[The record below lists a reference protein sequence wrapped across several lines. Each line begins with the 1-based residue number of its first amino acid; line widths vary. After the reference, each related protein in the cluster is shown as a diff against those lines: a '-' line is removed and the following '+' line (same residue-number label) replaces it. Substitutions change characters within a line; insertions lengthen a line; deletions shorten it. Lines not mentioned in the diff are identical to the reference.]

1 MVDKRYSDNFEA
13 KFDVLYA
20 RLKNN
25 QKISQVNKK
34 YFDNYLNACRLM
46 KNATGGDGFTFATL
60 RAKVRD
66 IIPFFD
72 FLGNKDVK
80 EAMEDRYL
88 INDIFGR
95 IKTKKKIIAVKTK
108 YGFIHKQTNT
118 PISPATY
125 KCIVNTTKA
134 FIRWFND
141 GETPKG
147 FKDIKQGSSALRVV
161 QKSEAIKKLREEDMI
176 TYEDIKK
183 MKALTNN
190 VFYHML
196 LDILIEG
203 GARIGEMMN
212 IRIKDIRKDNEFITI
227 RVDGKTGERDVVFIK
242 AVPSIMRWIELH
254 PDPRPNQLFL
264 IKKTKKGRIIPYT
277 YGGIRAIPK
286 RLGEKAGINKPL
298 DLHNF
303 IHSSIAFN
311 KEENNLSL
319 DLLSKQYGKTVRT
332 LGVYGCLGPKAIKR
346 AIRKH
351 RTVKCPI
358 CSTINDKTAE
368 ICSNCKNTLKLDIA
382 INLHKEREQ
391 ENKQLKEDVSELQ
404 TELKTISGLLK
415 SDMFEKLLTKLN
427 VDKETLIKNI

>member
-1 MVDKRYSDNFEA
+1 MMEKP
-13 KFDVLYA
+13 
-20 RLKNN
+20 
-25 QKISQVNKK
+25 QK
-34 YFDNYLNACRLM
+34 D
-46 KNATGGDGFTFATL
+46 
-60 RAKVRD
+60 
-66 IIPFFD
+66 
-72 FLGNKDVK
+72 
-80 EAMEDRYL
+80 
-88 INDIFGR
+88 
-95 IKTKKKIIAVKTK
+95 
-108 YGFIHKQTNT
+108 
-118 PISPATY
+118 
-125 KCIVNTTKA
+125 
-134 FIRWFND
+134 
-141 GETPKG
+141 
-147 FKDIKQGSSALRVV
+147 
-161 QKSEAIKKLREEDMI
+161 LREEDMI

-264 IKKTKKGRIIPYT
+264 IKKTKKGRMIPYT

-319 DLLSKQYGKTVRT
+319 DLLSKQYGKTVKT
-332 LGVYGCLGPKAIKR
+332 LGVYGCLGTKAIKR

>member
-125 KCIVNTTKA
+125 KCIVNTAKA

-147 FKDIKQGSSALRVV
+147 FK
-161 QKSEAIKKLREEDMI
+161 
-176 TYEDIKK
+176 
-183 MKALTNN
+183 
-190 VFYHML
+190 
-196 LDILIEG
+196 
-203 GARIGEMMN
+203 
-212 IRIKDIRKDNEFITI
+212 
-227 RVDGKTGERDVVFIK
+227 
-242 AVPSIMRWIELH
+242 
-254 PDPRPNQLFL
+254 
-264 IKKTKKGRIIPYT
+264 GRGYDH
-277 YGGIRAIPK
+277 
-286 RLGEKAGINKPL
+286 L
-298 DLHNF
+298 
-303 IHSSIAFN
+303 
-311 KEENNLSL
+311 
-319 DLLSKQYGKTVRT
+319 
-332 LGVYGCLGPKAIKR
+332 
-346 AIRKH
+346 
-351 RTVKCPI
+351 
-358 CSTINDKTAE
+358 
-368 ICSNCKNTLKLDIA
+368 
-382 INLHKEREQ
+382 
-391 ENKQLKEDVSELQ
+391 
-404 TELKTISGLLK
+404 
-415 SDMFEKLLTKLN
+415 
-427 VDKETLIKNI
+427 